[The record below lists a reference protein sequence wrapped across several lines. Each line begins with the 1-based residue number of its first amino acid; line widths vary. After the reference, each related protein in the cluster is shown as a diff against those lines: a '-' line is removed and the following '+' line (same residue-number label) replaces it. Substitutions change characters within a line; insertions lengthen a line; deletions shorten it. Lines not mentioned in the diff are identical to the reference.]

1 MPDNRRPVALVTGGT
16 RGIGRAVAR
25 RLAADGYD
33 IAYCG
38 RGESAGRT
46 AELLT
51 EHGAAH
57 FYQACDVA
65 DGDEVGR
72 FVKRVA
78 RELGPIDVL
87 VNSAGVVRDRNL
99 VMMPFEDWTDVIDTN
114 LTGTF
119 HFCRAVGF
127 QMVRRRTGAIV
138 NMSSVSGV
146 HGHAGQ
152 ANYAASKGGVNALS
166 RSLAKEL
173 ARYGVRVNAVAPG
186 FIESD
191 MTDELTEQAKE
202 RALAGIPMA
211 RFGTTEEVADLT
223 AFLVSDRAAYITG
236 QVLQIDGG
244 ISL

>member
-1 MPDNRRPVALVTGGT
+1 MPDTRRPVALVTGGT

-38 RGESAGRT
+38 RGESAGET
-46 AELLT
+46 AELLA

-65 DGDEVGR
+65 DSDEVGL
-72 FVKRVA
+72 FVKRVTQ
-78 RELGPIDVL
+78 ELGPIDAL

-99 VMMPFEDWTDVIDTN
+99 VMMPFEDWAEVIDTN

-119 HFCRAVGF
+119 NFCRAVGF
-127 QMVRRRTGAIV
+127 QMVRRRKGAIV

-166 RSLAKEL
+166 RSLAREL
-173 ARYGVRVNAVAPG
+173 ARYGILVNAVAPG
-186 FIESD
+186 FIETD
-191 MTDELTEQAKE
+191 MTGELPEQAKE
-202 RALAGIPMA
+202 RALRSIPMQ
-211 RFGTTEEVADLT
+211 RFGTPEEVADLT
-223 AFLVSDRAAYITG
+223 AFLVSDRATYVTG